1 MMWIVIVYFLFLL
14 VGFRLRYGLK
24 KEKCED
30 YGNLFPYFFVFNL
43 YFVSCFCVIY
53 YKEYRNI
60 SLFVAENKVLLN
72 EKIEKEYK
80 WNAIKKEREALEN
93 TSREL
98 DHTLDELNRNKNAL
112 NKEIVDLKETYQTL
126 YNQLQNTI
134 LYQIKNFPTFDQRE
148 NYPNGCEAIS
158 LYLLLK
164 YHEINVEPDDIVA
177 RLRKGDSTY
186 TLNGVKYGADP
197 EIEFVGDPKSKS
209 GYGVFEDPIIE
220 VANQFKDGIQKAT
233 GKTLDEVL
241 EIVKSGKPVQVW
253 ATSYQKTPIKCNT
266 WISTS
271 DSSKKNITWYCNFHS
286 LVIIGSTQS
295 KVLVSDPLTGTIVY
309 YDKKPFEYA
318 YEFYGRRAIY
328 YE

>member
-1 MMWIVIVYFLFLL
+1 MLYNKGSITYD
-14 VGFRLRYGLK
+14 
-24 KEKCED
+24 KEKITKQNKIEVSKKISYISKKFKND
-30 YGNLFPYFFVFNL
+30 YNKATIEEYMN
-43 YFVSCFCVIY
+43 YMIY
-53 YKEYRNI
+53 YHKLNI
-60 SLFVAENKVLLN
+60 KDPKKKIIDSLK
-72 EKIEKEYK
+72 
-80 WNAIKKEREALEN
+80 
-93 TSREL
+93 
-98 DHTLDELNRNKNAL
+98 
-112 NKEIVDLKETYQTL
+112 IVDLKETYQTL

-253 ATSYQKTPIKCNT
+253 ATSYQKTPIRCNT

-318 YEFYGRRAIY
+318 YDFYGRRAIY

>member
-24 KEKCED
+24 KED
-30 YGNLFPYFFVFNL
+30 YGNLFPYFFVFHL

-53 YKEYRNI
+53 YKEYRTI

-126 YNQLQNTI
+126 YNQ
-134 LYQIKNFPTFDQRE
+134 
-148 NYPNGCEAIS
+148 
-158 LYLLLK
+158 LLLK

-286 LVIIGSTQS
+286 LVIIGSTHS

-318 YEFYGRRAIY
+318 YDFYGRRAIY